1 MQIDATAVASS
12 VTSEAGIGTAAE
24 AGAHTV
30 GAGAGRRERFRLVL
44 IKPSH
49 YDDEGYVIQWLRAA
63 IPSNTLAQL
72 YGLAADCAAQDV
84 LGPEVEIEIE
94 AYDETNRV
102 LPLKRIARQLK
113 RDGGLVGLVGVQS
126 NQFPRAMDIARPLRA
141 AGIQVA
147 IGGFHVS
154 GCMAMLPEPPDDIK
168 EAMDLG
174 ISLFA
179 GEAEE
184 RLDRVLRD
192 AHARRLEPVY
202 NFMDDL
208 PGLEGATVPFLPEP
222 VVRRTAG
229 AHASFDAG
237 RGCPFQCS
245 FCTII
250 NVQGRKSR
258 YRSPDDCERIVRA
271 NLDQGVRRFFIT
283 DDNFARNKDWEKILD
298 RLIQLRE
305 VEKLKFSMVIQVDT
319 LCHRLPN
326 FVEKC
331 ARAGVKRV
339 FIGLEN
345 INPDNLAGAKKRQN
359 KIWEYRKMLQAWKAW
374 GVLTYAGYILGFPGD
389 TPESIRRDIEIIKA
403 ELPIDLLEFFILT
416 PLPGSED
423 HKTLWSKGVWMD
435 PDMNKYD
442 LNHVTTGHASMSAAE
457 LKAVYDAAWHQYY
470 SPEHAETILK
480 RAAACR
486 MNVGNMMFLMLWF
499 YGCIAVE
506 KLHPLEGGWF
516 RRKIWSQRRSSL
528 PRENPLVFFPRR
540 AWEVV
545 DAHARWLGILWRF
558 GTIRRRLKRDPDIR
572 SYMDLAL
579 TPVDEDGELQT
590 ALMQTHAEKIGKT
603 YGAPKTKKPAPAAAA
618 E

>member
-1 MQIDATAVASS
+1 MSARDDTATGDTA
-12 VTSEAGIGTAAE
+12 TGDTAA
-24 AGAHTV
+24 APPKAS
-30 GAGAGRRERFRLVL
+30 GRRFRLVL

-49 YDDEGYVIQWLRAA
+49 YDDDGYVIQWLRAA

-72 YGLAADCAAQDV
+72 YGLAADCAAREV
-84 LGPEVEIEIE
+84 LGPGVEVEIE

-102 LPLKRIARQLK
+102 LPLERIARRVK

-141 AGIQVA
+141 AGVQVA

-154 GCMAMLPEPPDDIK
+154 GCMAMLPEPPPDIR

-174 ISLFA
+174 IALFA
-179 GEAEE
+179 GEAEG
-184 RLDRVLRD
+184 RLEEVLRD
-192 AHARRLEPVY
+192 AHAGALKPVY
-202 NFMDDL
+202 NYMDDL

-258 YRSPDDCERIVRA
+258 YRSPDDCERIVRE
-271 NLDQGVRRFFIT
+271 NLAQGVRRFFIT

-298 RLIQLRE
+298 RLIRLRE
-305 VEKLKFSMVIQVDT
+305 VEKLKFSLVIQVDT

-345 INPDNLAGAKKRQN
+345 VNPDNLAGAKKRQN
-359 KIWEYRKMLQAWKAW
+359 KIWEYRKMLQAWKAE

-389 TPESIRRDIEIIKA
+389 TPESIARDIEIIKA

-423 HKTLWSKGVWMD
+423 HKTLYSKGVWMD

-442 LNHVTTGHASMSAAE
+442 LNHVTTAHPTMSAAE
-457 LKAVYDAAWHQYY
+457 LKRVYDEAWHRYY
-470 SPEHAETILK
+470 TPEHAETILK

-486 MNVGNMMFLMLWF
+486 MNVGNMTFLMLWF
-499 YGCIAVE
+499 YGCISVE
-506 KLHPLEGGWF
+506 GLHPLEGGWF
-516 RRKIWSQRRSSL
+516 RRKVRSQRRAGL
-528 PRENPLVFFPRR
+528 PRENPLIFFPRR

-545 DAHARWLGILWRF
+545 DSHARWLALLWKF
-558 GTIRRRLKRDPDIR
+558 GTIRRRLKRDPAIK
-572 SYMDLAL
+572 SYTDLAL
-579 TPVDEDGELQT
+579 TPVDEEAELQT
-590 ALMQTHAEKIGKT
+590 ELMQTHADKIAKT
-603 YGAPKTKKPAPAAAA
+603 YGAPARKGETAAKTSVEAA